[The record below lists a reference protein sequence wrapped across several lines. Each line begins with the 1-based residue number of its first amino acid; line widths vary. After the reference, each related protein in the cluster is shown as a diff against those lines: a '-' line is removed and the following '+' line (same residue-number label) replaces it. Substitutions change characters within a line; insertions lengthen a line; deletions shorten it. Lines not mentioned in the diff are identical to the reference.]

1 MQRQPYSPMAARQ
14 VAGITALLI
23 AVLICSSFAWA
34 RAVVFPRTSTVGAYE
49 KYSLRV
55 VNERDVPI
63 VQVEI
68 RFPPGLRVISFGDL
82 PDWKLQIQRDSAQNI
97 TGALWTGLLPKALFV
112 EFPFLALNPKDSASV
127 SWPVYET
134 YQGGQRVEWTNSDT
148 TSQTPVSSTLL
159 GGGAPV
165 PVKVSRTSLY
175 ISVIALLFALTALG
189 VALRPKGVDVNP

>member
-82 PDWKLQIQRDSAQNI
+82 PDWKLQILRDSAQNI